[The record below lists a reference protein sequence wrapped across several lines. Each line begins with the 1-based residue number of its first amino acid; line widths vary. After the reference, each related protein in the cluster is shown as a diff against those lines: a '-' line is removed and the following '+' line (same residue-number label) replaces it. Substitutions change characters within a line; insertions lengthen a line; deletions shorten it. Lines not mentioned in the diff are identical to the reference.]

1 MNKTYFISGID
12 TDCGKTM
19 VTSLLARELHQQGIK
34 VITQKMVQTGSSEI
48 ADDLREHR
56 RITGID
62 LQEVD
67 LDHTTCPYI
76 FQFPASPHLAA
87 RMEQTSIDPEVI
99 SRSTTKLEE
108 NYELVLLE
116 GAGGLMVPIQDELLT
131 IDYLQKEGHPLILVS
146 SSKLGSINH
155 TLLSLEACLNRK
167 IPVAAL
173 VYNHLPNENQFI
185 AEESMQVLKRY
196 LHNNSPETHWM
207 ECPEVNGADFP
218 ALGCSW
224 MTASAP
230 NTEQRR

>member
-19 VTSLLARELHQQGIK
+19 VTSLLARELYQQGIN

-56 RITGID
+56 RIMGID
-62 LQEVD
+62 LQKVD

-76 FQFPASPHLAA
+76 FKFPASPHLSA
-87 RMEQTSIDPEVI
+87 RMEQVTIDPEII
-99 SRSTTKLEE
+99 SRSTKKLEE
-108 NYELVLLE
+108 KYDLVLLE
-116 GAGGLMVPIQDELLT
+116 GAGGLMVPIQDDLLT
-131 IDYLQKEGHPLILVS
+131 IDYLQGKGHPLILVS

-155 TLLSLEACLNRK
+155 TLLSLEACLKRK
-167 IPVAAL
+167 IPVTAL

-185 AEESMQVLKRY
+185 ADESIQVLKRY
-196 LHNNSPETHWM
+196 LHKNSLATHWL
-207 ECPEVNGADFP
+207 ECPEVNSANFP

-224 MTASAP
+224 MTSCVQHTGQT
-230 NTEQRR
+230 N